1 MRLIALTYYAL
12 ALGLADAYLVAPDGT
27 PAPGAASSC
36 SAWVQNSYALT
47 CDKITTALGMTQD
60 QFQSWNPSVT
70 QLGPGCNM
78 IKNMYY
84 CVQVNFIKTTPT
96 ATFSRPDATTTA
108 TSRSGT
114 TTGTVTSTSTST
126 GNGVSTPTPTQ
137 TGMAGNC
144 NKFYR
149 VVGGDTCGSIATSQG
164 IPLTDLY
171 AWNQALGSTCSG
183 LWTDYYVCVG
193 VVGSTTQEPTTTTFV
208 TSTKTAGNGVTTP
221 TPVRAGMADNCNA
234 FHLVVS
240 GDGCYDIAAA
250 AGVSLDDFYDWNPD
264 VGKGTC
270 DSLWGGYYV
279 CVGIVSSSTST
290 RASPTTTRAGNGV
303 VTPTPVQTG
312 MVQTCK
318 RFHSVVAGDSCYDIA
333 AGAGISLDTFYSWN
347 PAIGSDCGSLW
358 VDYNVCTAVL

>member
-1 MRLIALTYYAL
+1 MRLITSTYYAL

-47 CDKITTALGMTQD
+47 CDKITTILGMTQE
-60 QFQSWNPSVT
+60 QFKSWNPSVA

-78 IKNMYY
+78 IKNLYY

-96 ATFSRPDATTTA
+96 VTFSRPQETA
-108 TSRSGT
+108 TIT
-114 TTGTVTSTSTST
+114 TMSTTSTST
-126 GNGVSTPTPTQ
+126 GNSVPTPTPTQ

-164 IPLTDLY
+164 LSLTDLY
-171 AWNQALGSTCSG
+171 AWNQALGSTCAG
-183 LWTDYYVCVG
+183 LWADYYVCVG
-193 VVGSTTQEPTTTTFV
+193 VTGSATNGPTTTATTLV
-208 TSTKTAGNGVTTP
+208 TSTKTTGNGVTTP
-221 TPVRAGMADNCNA
+221 TPIRAGMVGTCNA

-250 AGVSLDDFYDWNPD
+250 AGVSLSDFYDWNPD
-264 VGKGTC
+264 VGKGSCT
-270 DSLWGGYYV
+270 SLWGGYYV
-279 CVGIVSSSTST
+279 CVGIVSSTSTST
-290 RASPTTTRAGNGV
+290 SPTTTQAGNGV

-312 MVQTCK
+312 MVRTCK
-318 RFHSVVAGDSCYDIA
+318 SFHSVEAGDSCYDIA
-333 AGAGISLDTFYSWN
+333 AAAGVPLDTFYSWN